1 MAWNPAAASTT
12 PVPHRNRTFAIRCA
26 AFSLG
31 NNFSVANIFLSS
43 INKLVSW
50 RTNPVRDQTIKDV
63 AGLGKRRGAGGTASG
78 TTEQI
83 RGRRARSKIC
93 GDAWTRIVPGEHC
106 RRRDQPFCVQAA
118 LREVPGRR
126 VMRRDN
132 GLFAGLYRRR
142 SRAQL
147 QREERCAHA

>member
-1 MAWNPAAASTT
+1 M
-12 PVPHRNRTFAIRCA
+12 

-50 RTNPVRDQTIKDV
+50 RTNPVRDQKIKDE
-63 AGLGKRRGAGGTASG
+63 ASLGNRRGAGGTNSG
-78 TTEQI
+78 TTDQI
-83 RGRRARSKIC
+83 RRRQVRSKIS
-93 GDAWTRIVPGEHC
+93 GDAWTRIVPGRHWQCSNE
-106 RRRDQPFCVQAA
+106 PFCAQAA

-132 GLFAGLYRRR
+132 GLFASLYRRR

-147 QREERCAHA
+147 QREERCTNA